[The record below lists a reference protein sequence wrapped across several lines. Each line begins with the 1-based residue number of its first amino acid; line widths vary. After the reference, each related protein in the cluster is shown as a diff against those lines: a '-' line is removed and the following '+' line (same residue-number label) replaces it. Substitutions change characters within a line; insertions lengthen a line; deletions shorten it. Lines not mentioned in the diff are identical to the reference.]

1 MEGVYIGTCFL
12 PTQKK
17 NALAEGISEHKRDQQ
32 IQCLILFDVLQS
44 QISQVGVRSGAR
56 FSRTSLGGGWGL
68 GFAGC
73 SIYMWIRM
81 MGEDGMVG
89 GAIGDRKMVILILE
103 V

>member
-1 MEGVYIGTCFL
+1 M
-12 PTQKK
+12 
-17 NALAEGISEHKRDQQ
+17 
-32 IQCLILFDVLQS
+32 
-44 QISQVGVRSGAR
+44 GVRSGAR